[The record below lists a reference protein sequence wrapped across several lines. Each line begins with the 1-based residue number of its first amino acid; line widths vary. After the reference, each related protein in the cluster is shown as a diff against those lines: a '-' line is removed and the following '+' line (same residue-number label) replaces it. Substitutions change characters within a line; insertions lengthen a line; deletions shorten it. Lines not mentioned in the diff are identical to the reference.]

1 MTILRDAIFSIAVA
15 LAIVVGVHMVVWA
28 ATRFP
33 VNDPEIATPI
43 EP

>member
-1 MTILRDAIFSIAVA
+1 MTILRDAVFSIAVA
-15 LAIVVGVHMVVWA
+15 LAIVLGVHMVVWA

-33 VNDPEIATPI
+33 VNDPEIANPI

>member
-1 MTILRDAIFSIAVA
+1 MTILRDAIFSIAVE
-15 LAIVVGVHMVVWA
+15 LAIVLGIHMVVWA

-33 VNDPEIATPI
+33 VNDPEIATLI

>member
-15 LAIVVGVHMVVWA
+15 LAIVLAVHMVVWA

-33 VNDPEIATPI
+33 VTDPEAATPI

>member
-1 MTILRDAIFSIAVA
+1 MTILRDAVFSVAVA
-15 LAIVVGVHMVVWA
+15 LAIVLAVHMVVWA

-33 VNDPEIATPI
+33 VNDPQVANPI

>member
-1 MTILRDAIFSIAVA
+1 MTILRDAIVSIAVA
-15 LAIVVGVHMVVWA
+15 LAIVLGIHMVVWA

-33 VNDPEIATPI
+33 VNNPDIANPI

>member
-1 MTILRDAIFSIAVA
+1 MAILRDAAFSLAVA
-15 LAIVVGVHMVVWA
+15 LAIVLGVHMVVWA

-33 VNDPEIATPI
+33 VNDPEIANPI

>member
-1 MTILRDAIFSIAVA
+1 MIILRDAVFSLAVA
-15 LAIVVGVHMVVWA
+15 LAIVLGVHMVVWA

-33 VNDPEIATPI
+33 VNDPEVANPI

>member
-1 MTILRDAIFSIAVA
+1 MTILRDAVFSLAVA
-15 LAIVVGVHMVVWA
+15 LAVVLGVQMVVWA

-33 VNDPEIATPI
+33 VNDPEIANPI

>member
-1 MTILRDAIFSIAVA
+1 MIILRDAAFSIAVA
-15 LAIVVGVHMVVWA
+15 LAIVLGVHMVVWA

-33 VNDPEIATPI
+33 VNDPEVATPI